1 MEKDSVDGKLDNS
14 FNIIFKYLVH
24 VQFLFNVCN
33 FKYYTLIQI
42 LKIAINIIMTISDN
56 ENMAFQDLSMSH
68 GMNQV
73 ELWHE

>member
-24 VQFLFNVCN
+24 VQFFLNVCN

-68 GMNQV
+68 GMNQI
-73 ELWHE
+73 EL

>member
-1 MEKDSVDGKLDNS
+1 MCN
-14 FNIIFKYLVH
+14 FF
-24 VQFLFNVCN
+24 FNVCN

-68 GMNQV
+68 GMNQI
-73 ELWHE
+73 EL

>member
-24 VQFLFNVCN
+24 VQFLF
-33 FKYYTLIQI
+33 TLIQI
-42 LKIAINIIMTISDN
+42 LKITINIIMTISDN

-68 GMNQV
+68 GMNQI
-73 ELWHE
+73 EL